1 MSEITS
7 LTAIL
12 RKRLADPVADG
23 PKKPEDIKSIA
34 EGLIEQLLLRAAGQ
48 KDKPGEQWVIQEIWD
63 RIDGSVAMT
72 INETADDQP

>member
-12 RKRLADPVADG
+12 RRRLADPAG
-23 PKKPEDIKSIA
+23 IKKPEDIKTNA
-34 EGLIEQLLLRAAGQ
+34 EALIEQLLLRSAG
-48 KDKPGEQWVIQEIWD
+48 KNDTPGEQWVIQEIWD